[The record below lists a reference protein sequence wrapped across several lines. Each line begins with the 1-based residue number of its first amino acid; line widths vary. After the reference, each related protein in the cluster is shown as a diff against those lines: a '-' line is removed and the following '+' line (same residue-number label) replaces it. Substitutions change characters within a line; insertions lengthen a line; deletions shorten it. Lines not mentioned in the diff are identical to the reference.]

1 MCERPFNMNVE
12 FEWRRISGI
21 KTESVMESTDIL
33 WKKIVGA

>member
-21 KTESVMESTDIL
+21 E
-33 WKKIVGA
+33 VGRDRKRHGKY